1 MEKLEEFK
9 FVNLTLDNVEK
20 INDLTV
26 EELQHLKSEKGVLLV
41 ENRVTKQR
49 GSSSYANLLVLES
62 LGALK
67 KYKVVGFKQPNIVV
81 QLPKT
86 RYSNFEKNKE
96 VATVQEPDPI
106 EIVTPEIP
114 IFNEVAEVSEVIK
127 RRRGRQPKKK

>member
-20 INDLTV
+20 INDLSI
-26 EELQHLKSEKGVLLV
+26 EELEQLKSEKGILIV
-41 ENRVTKQR
+41 ENTVTKQK
-49 GSSSYANLLVLES
+49 GNSSYSNLLVLES
-62 LGALK
+62 LGSLK

-96 VATVQEPDPI
+96 VATIQEPDPI

-114 IFNEVAEVSEVIK
+114 IFNQVTEVSEVIK
-127 RRRGRQPKKK
+127 RPRGRQPKKK